1 MTWTVKHFNFNKNII
16 EDYNPLKHYDDW
28 IKKHKKKC
36 VTKAEFAEAL
46 KREMMWRF
54 WSKCEWEL
62 IISTDDKNN
71 IWLSP
76 WVGCNN
82 IEEAKINVTNDNTF
96 DWRNFAEKHIKSQI
110 FGNEAK
116 IDVYDQLEWK
126 WEEFVDYIWYT
137 RLKYERK
144 NPKFER

>member
-1 MTWTVKHFNFNKNII
+1 
-16 EDYNPLKHYDDW
+16 
-28 IKKHKKKC
+28 
-36 VTKAEFAEAL
+36 
-46 KREMMWRF
+46 MWRF

-62 IISTDDKNN
+62 IISIDNNDN

-76 WVGCNN
+76 WVGCSD
-82 IEEAKINVTNDNTF
+82 IEKTKINITNDNTF

-110 FGNEAK
+110 FGNKAK
-116 IDVYDQLEWK
+116 IDVYDQICWK
-126 WEEFVDYIWYT
+126 WEEFVNYLWYT